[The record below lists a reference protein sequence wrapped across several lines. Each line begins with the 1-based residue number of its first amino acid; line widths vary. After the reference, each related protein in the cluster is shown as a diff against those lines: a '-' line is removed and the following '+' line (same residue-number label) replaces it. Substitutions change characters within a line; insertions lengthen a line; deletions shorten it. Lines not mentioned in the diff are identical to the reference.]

1 MALLEAL
8 LMMAAQATTPPPPKS
23 EPPPL
28 ELLEFLGDWTED
40 EGSLIDSEKPRDRG
54 SSRKPRDSAE
64 RDAKGTKP

>member
-8 LMMAAQATTPPPPKS
+8 LMMAAQATTPPPPPPKS

-40 EGSLIDSEKPRDRG
+40 EGRLIDSEKPRDG
-54 SSRKPRDSAE
+54 AE
-64 RDAKGTKP
+64 RDAKRTKP